1 MDTMA
6 CMSRHRKT
14 SCFIAFQGFTK
25 LSNKLVDNATKI
37 FLFYDIIGRED
48 LWRKLKIPPPA
59 NLQQVLKDIQYGM
72 HTRWYYLDDD
82 RLVEYVPYDIVS
94 KQQAINKM
102 KSKLPKAITD
112 EKKRKELEE
121 KNRKARELEE
131 ELGIN
136 KEGNTSSKKEGRSYR
151 VVDVKDAVE
160 VKPKEYT
167 QEINTKEFNFIQ
179 KPSDGTAN
187 YTTPVRQS
195 KKGLRS
201 KYGIA

>member
-1 MDTMA
+1 
-6 CMSRHRKT
+6 
-14 SCFIAFQGFTK
+14 
-25 LSNKLVDNATKI
+25 
-37 FLFYDIIGRED
+37 
-48 LWRKLKIPPPA
+48 
-59 NLQQVLKDIQYGM
+59 
-72 HTRWYYLDDD
+72 
-82 RLVEYVPYDIVS
+82 
-94 KQQAINKM
+94 M

-112 EKKRKELEE
+112 EKKRKEIEE
-121 KNRKARELEE
+121 KNKKLKELEA

-136 KEGNTSSKKEGRSYR
+136 KDANTSAKKEGKRYR

-179 KPSDGTAN
+179 KPTDGTAN